1 MSARVSTRWASI
13 STTKMEWTD
22 AAIVLGSRHFGEG
35 KLLAEVFSRVNGRF
49 GGVVHAG
56 RKSAPVLQ
64 AGNLIHTG
72 WKARLSEQLGFFNP
86 LDLDTPYAGRVLEDP
101 VALAGIGSAIALV
114 RGTTA
119 ERQAYPGVFDALIVL
134 LEALPQD
141 EVWPAIYAR
150 FEIGLLAQV
159 GYGLDL
165 QRCAVTGTTEELA
178 YVSPRT
184 GRAASAEAGAPF
196 ADKLLRLPGFLIGRA
211 EIEEGDVAD
220 ALALAGYFLER
231 RVYDQRG
238 EGMPE
243 ARRRLIE
250 RLGFA
255 GRL

>member
-1 MSARVSTRWASI
+1 
-13 STTKMEWTD
+13 MEWVD
-22 AAIVLGSRHFGEG
+22 DAIVLGAKPFGEG
-35 KLLAEVFSRVNGRF
+35 KLVAEVFARNHGRF
-49 GGVVHAG
+49 GGVVHGG
-56 RKSAPVLQ
+56 RRAAPNLQ
-64 AGNLIHTG
+64 AGNLVHAG
-72 WKARLSEQLGFFNP
+72 WKARLAEQLGFYNP
-86 LDLDTPYAGRVLEDP
+86 LDLTTPYGGRLLSDAT
-101 VALAGIGSAIALV
+101 ALAGISSAIALV

-119 ERQAYPGVFDALIVL
+119 ERQAYPGLFDALVVL
-134 LEALPQD
+134 FEALPEP

-165 QRCAVTGTTEELA
+165 ARCAVTGAESDLA
-178 YVSPRT
+178 WVSPRT

-196 ADKLLRLPGFLIGRA
+196 ADKLLRLPPFLTGGTELEA
-211 EIEEGDVAD
+211 GDVAD